1 MYIIL
6 AKISI
11 DRVDKTINLKKQYK
25 ADLVLKNK
33 NSFYVLEEIIDAEF
47 EEINEGEQN
56 NEKFIDK

>member
-6 AKISI
+6 AKISVSS
-11 DRVDKTINLKKQYK
+11 VDKTANLKKKYK

-47 EEINEGEQN
+47 EEINEGDKN
-56 NEKFIDK
+56 NE